1 MDRIRRLWKGG
12 RPELLTIKSSG
23 EVLEFWV
30 DADAPYGQFWK
41 EFEQKMRGM
50 RNFYKGASSPAH
62 FFGKKFTEMQKKEIR
77 SLLQKEIGLETV
89 SFSDD
94 EDIVRRV
101 QPTLPPEPP
110 ELAESA
116 AADGEGAPGDL
127 FFRGTLR
134 SGQRLENEGNIV
146 VVGDVNAGAELVAGG
161 NIVVFGKLRGLAHAG
176 AYGGRADAII
186 AANSLIPQQVRIGG
200 KIAIIPSGRPVEGPE
215 IVRVQ
220 DGKILVDFVG

>member
-1 MDRIRRLWKGG
+1 M
-12 RPELLTIKSSG
+12 LTIKSSG

-94 EDIVRRV
+94 EDIVRQV
-101 QPTLPPEPP
+101 QPTPPPEPP
-110 ELAESA
+110 ELAETA
-116 AADGEGAPGDL
+116 AADEEGAPGEL
-127 FFRGTLR
+127 FTHPQNPRTREFLARYI
-134 SGQRLENEGNIV
+134 QR
-146 VVGDVNAGAELVAGG
+146 
-161 NIVVFGKLRGLAHAG
+161 
-176 AYGGRADAII
+176 
-186 AANSLIPQQVRIGG
+186 
-200 KIAIIPSGRPVEGPE
+200 
-215 IVRVQ
+215 
-220 DGKILVDFVG
+220 

>member
-1 MDRIRRLWKGG
+1 M
-12 RPELLTIKSSG
+12 LTIKSSG

-94 EDIVRRV
+94 EDIVRQT
-101 QPTLPPEPP
+101 QPAPPPQEP
-110 ELAESA
+110 AEP
-116 AADGEGAPGDL
+116 AADAEAQGASGDL